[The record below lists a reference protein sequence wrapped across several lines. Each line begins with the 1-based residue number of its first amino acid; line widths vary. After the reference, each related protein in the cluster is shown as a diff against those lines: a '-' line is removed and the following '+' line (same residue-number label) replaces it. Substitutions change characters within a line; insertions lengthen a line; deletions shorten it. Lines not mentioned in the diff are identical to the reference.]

1 MCPFSLLFVL
11 TSPHPSLFPF
21 RDALLREGQEQI
33 SMSFW
38 NDPLKVAADWL
49 MGIFTGWGMPEVAAQ
64 ILIGFL
70 GIFVL
75 ISLLMVLD
83 IFLVWVERKVVS
95 RFQDR
100 IGPNRVGPFG
110 LIQPFADIIKLLI
123 KEDIT
128 PGGADRVV
136 YNIAPMLSMMSVLIL
151 WAVVPLAPRII
162 GVDLNIGA
170 LYIIAAGAI
179 GTLSIIMAGWS
190 SNNKFALIGAF
201 RQVAVMVS
209 FEIPMLTML
218 LIPTIFAGSMGFNAI
233 TEAQDIWFFWLAPLA
248 AIIFLI
254 AAIAELGRAPF
265 DMSEGESELVAGFN
279 TEYSGM
285 KFGMF
290 YAGELL
296 HAFTFGGFWA
306 ILFFGGYRF
315 FGLERVSAFLA
326 IAVIIFKAFIG
337 YWIIMWIKYTLMRIR
352 IDHMLAFNWKFLT
365 PLAFTLLMVVA
376 LMNALLKG
384 TPTLVYVAGMFLS
397 NLGLGWIALEVV
409 RSYSHGER
417 EKVEGPKPVVE
428 AVHH

>member
-1 MCPFSLLFVL
+1 
-11 TSPHPSLFPF
+11 
-21 RDALLREGQEQI
+21 
-33 SMSFW
+33 MSFW
-38 NDPLKVAADWL
+38 KDPLKVAADWL
-49 MGIFTGWGMPEVAAQ
+49 LGIFAGWGMPEVAAQ

-70 GIFVL
+70 GIL
-75 ISLLMVLD
+75 ILITLLMVLD

-128 PGGADRVV
+128 PGGADKVV
-136 YNIAPMLSMMSVLIL
+136 YNLAPMISMMAVLIL
-151 WAVVPLAPRII
+151 WAVVPIAPNIL

-170 LYIIAAGAI
+170 LYIIAAGAL

-209 FEIPMLTML
+209 FEVPMLTML
-218 LIPTIFAGSMGFNAI
+218 LIPTIFAGSMGMGAI
-233 TEAQDIWFFWLAPLA
+233 VASQDIWFFFLAPLA
-248 AIIFLI
+248 ALIFLV

-265 DMSEGESELVAGFN
+265 DLAEGESELVSGFN
-279 TEYSGM
+279 IEYSGM

-306 ILFFGGYRF
+306 ILFFGGFRF
-315 FGLERVSAFLA
+315 FGLEQVSPFLA
-326 IAVIIFKAFIG
+326 IAVILFKAFLG
-337 YWIIMWIKYTLMRIR
+337 YWIIMWVRYTLLRIR

-365 PLAFTLLMVVA
+365 PLGFVLLMVVA
-376 LMNALLKG
+376 LMNALLRDLPSWLYIG
-384 TPTLVYVAGMFLS
+384 GMFLS
-397 NLGLGWIALEVV
+397 NVVVAWVALELA
-409 RSYSHGER
+409 RSYSRKER
-417 EKVEGPKPVVE
+417 ERVEGPTVVE
-428 AVHH
+428 AAHH

>member
-1 MCPFSLLFVL
+1 M
-11 TSPHPSLFPF
+11 
-21 RDALLREGQEQI
+21 D
-33 SMSFW
+33 FW
-38 NDPLKVAADWL
+38 KDPLKVAADWL
-49 MGIFTGWGMPEVAAQ
+49 MGIFTGWGMPEIAAQ

-70 GIFVL
+70 GVFLL

-128 PGGADRVV
+128 PGGADKVV
-136 YNIAPMLSMMSVLIL
+136 YNLAPILSMTSVLIL
-151 WAVVPLAPRII
+151 WAVVPLAPTIL
-162 GVDLNIGA
+162 GVDLNVGV
-170 LYIIAAGAI
+170 LYIIAAGAV
-179 GTLSIIMAGWS
+179 GTLSIIMAGWA
-190 SNNKFALIGAF
+190 SNNKFSLIGAF
-201 RQVAVMVS
+201 REVAVMLS
-209 FEIPMLTML
+209 FEIPMLTTM
-218 LIPTIFAGSMGFNAI
+218 LIPTIFAGSMGVAAI
-233 TEAQDIWFFWLAPLA
+233 TQAQDVWFVFLAPLA

-265 DMSEGESELVAGFN
+265 DMGEAESELVSGYN
-279 TEYSGM
+279 IEYSGM

-315 FGLERVSAFLA
+315 FGLEQVSPFLA
-326 IAVIIFKAFIG
+326 IAVLVFKAFIG
-337 YWIIMWIKYTLMRIR
+337 YWVIMWIRYTLLRIR

-365 PLAFTLLMVVA
+365 PLVFALLMVLA
-376 LMNALLKG
+376 LMNALLADA
-384 TPTLVYVAGMFLS
+384 PTWLYVSGMFLS
-397 NLGLGWIALEVV
+397 NVAVAWGALEIA
-409 RSYSHGER
+409 RAHSRRER
-417 EKVEGPKPVVE
+417 ERVEGKTQAVE
-428 AVHH
+428 AAHH

>member
-1 MCPFSLLFVL
+1 
-11 TSPHPSLFPF
+11 
-21 RDALLREGQEQI
+21 
-33 SMSFW
+33 MSFW
-38 NDPLKVAADWL
+38 KDPLKVAADWL
-49 MGIFTGWGMPEVAAQ
+49 MGILTGWGMPEVAAQ
-64 ILIGFL
+64 VLIGFL
-70 GIFVL
+70 GVLLL
-75 ISLLMVLD
+75 ISILMVLD

-110 LIQPFADIIKLLI
+110 LIQPFADIIKLMI
-123 KEDIT
+123 KEDTT
-128 PGGADRVV
+128 PGGADKVV

-151 WAVVPLAPRII
+151 WAIVPLAPTIL

-218 LIPTIFAGSMGFNAI
+218 LIPTILAGSMGMNAI
-233 TEAQDIWFFWLAPLA
+233 IEKQDIWFVWLAPLA
-248 AIIFLI
+248 ALIFLI
-254 AAIAELGRAPF
+254 TAIAELGRAPF
-265 DMSEGESELVAGFN
+265 DMAEGESELVAGYN

-296 HAFTFGGFWA
+296 HAFTYGGFLS
-306 ILFFGGYRF
+306 ILFFGGYRL
-315 FGLERVSAFLA
+315 FGLEQVSPFLA
-326 IAVIIFKAFIG
+326 IAVIVFKAFVG
-337 YWIIMWIKYTLMRIR
+337 YWVIMWVKYTLMRIR

-365 PLAFTLLMVVA
+365 PLAFTLLIVTA
-376 LMNALLKG
+376 LVNALLAG
-384 TPTLVYVAGMFLS
+384 TSTWLYVAGMFLS
-397 NLGLGWIALEVV
+397 NVVLAWAALTIA
-409 RSYSHGER
+409 RSYSRKER
-417 EKVEGPKPVVE
+417 EKVEGVKNVVTTSRSIP
-428 AVHH
+428 

>member
-1 MCPFSLLFVL
+1 
-11 TSPHPSLFPF
+11 
-21 RDALLREGQEQI
+21 
-33 SMSFW
+33 MSFW

-49 MGIFTGWGMPEVAAQ
+49 MSILTGWGMPEVAAQ
-64 ILIGFL
+64 VLIGFL
-70 GIFVL
+70 GVLLL
-75 ISLLMVLD
+75 ISILMVLD

-128 PGGADRVV
+128 PGGADKVV
-136 YNIAPMLSMMSVLIL
+136 FNIAPMLSMMSVLIL
-151 WAVVPLAPRII
+151 WAIVPLAPTII

-218 LIPTIFAGSMGFNAI
+218 LIPTILAGSMGMNAI
-233 TEAQDIWFFWLAPLA
+233 IEKQDIWFVWLAPLGA
-248 AIIFLI
+248 LIFLI
-254 AAIAELGRAPF
+254 TAIAELGRAPF
-265 DMSEGESELVAGFN
+265 DMAEGESELVAGYN

-296 HAFTFGGFWA
+296 HAFTYGGFLS

-315 FGLERVSAFLA
+315 FGLEQVSPFLA
-326 IAVIIFKAFIG
+326 IAVIIFKAFVG
-337 YWIIMWIKYTLMRIR
+337 YWVIMWVKYTLLRIR

-365 PLAFTLLMVVA
+365 PLSFTLLMVTA
-376 LMNALLKG
+376 LVNALLAG
-384 TPTLVYVAGMFLS
+384 TAAWLYVAGMFLS
-397 NLGLGWIALEVV
+397 NVGLAWAALEIA
-409 RSYSHGER
+409 RSYGRKER
-417 EKVEGPKPVVE
+417 EKVEGVKNVVTTSRSIP
-428 AVHH
+428 

>member
-1 MCPFSLLFVL
+1 MN
-11 TSPHPSLFPF
+11 
-21 RDALLREGQEQI
+21 
-33 SMSFW
+33 FW

-49 MGIFTGWGMPEVAAQ
+49 FGIFTGWGMPEVAAH

-83 IFLVWVERKVVS
+83 IFLVWIERKVVS

-128 PGGADRVV
+128 PEGADRVV
-136 YNIAPMLSMMSVLIL
+136 YNLAPILSMMSVLIL
-151 WAVVPLAPRII
+151 WAVVPLAPTIL

-179 GTLSIIMAGWS
+179 STLSIIMAGWS
-190 SNNKFALIGAF
+190 SNNKYALIGAF
-201 RQVAVMVS
+201 REVAVMIS
-209 FEIPMLTML
+209 FEIPMLTVL
-218 LIPTIFAGSMGFNAI
+218 LIPTIFAGSMGISAI
-233 TEAQDIWFFWLAPLA
+233 TNAQTVWFIFLAPLA
-248 AIIFLI
+248 ALIFLI

-265 DMSEGESELVAGFN
+265 DMGEAESELIAGYN
-279 TEYSGM
+279 IEYSGM

-296 HAFTFGGFWA
+296 HAFTYGGFWS

-315 FGLERVSAFLA
+315 FGLEQVSPFLA
-326 IAVIIFKAFIG
+326 IAVVLFKALVG
-337 YWIIMWIKYTLMRIR
+337 YWVIMWVKYTLMRIR

-365 PLAFTLLMVVA
+365 PLAFFLLMVVA
-376 LMNALLKG
+376 FMNALLKG
-384 TPTLVYVAGMFLS
+384 TPPWLYVSGMFLA
-397 NLGLGWIALEVV
+397 NVLVGWVALEIA
-409 RSYSHGER
+409 RITSRKER
-417 EKVEGPKPVVE
+417 EKVEGVKRAVE
-428 AVHH
+428 AGH

>member
-1 MCPFSLLFVL
+1 
-11 TSPHPSLFPF
+11 
-21 RDALLREGQEQI
+21 
-33 SMSFW
+33 MSFLQ
-38 NDPLKVAADWL
+38 DPLKVAADWL
-49 MGIFTGWGMPEVAAQ
+49 MGLFTGWGMPEIAAQ

-70 GIFVL
+70 GIFLL

-83 IFLVWVERKVVS
+83 IFLVWVERKVVA

-100 IGPNRVGPFG
+100 LGPNRLGPWG

-123 KEDIT
+123 KEDTT
-128 PGGADRVV
+128 PGGADKVV

-151 WAVVPLAPRII
+151 WAVVPLAPSII

-179 GTLSIIMAGWS
+179 GTLSIIMAGWA
-190 SNNKFALIGAF
+190 SNNKYSLIGAF

-218 LIPTIFAGSMGFNAI
+218 LIPTIFAESMGFNAI

-248 AIIFLI
+248 TIIFLI

-265 DMSEGESELVAGFN
+265 DMAEGESELVAGYN

-315 FGLERVSAFLA
+315 FGLEQVSAFLA
-326 IAVIIFKAFIG
+326 IAVIVFKSFIG
-337 YWIIMWIKYTLMRIR
+337 YWIIMWVKYTLMRIR

-365 PLAFTLLMVVA
+365 PLAFVLLMVVA
-376 LMNALLKG
+376 LLNALLAG
-384 TPTLVYVAGMFLS
+384 TPPWLYVAVMFLA
-397 NLGLGWIALEVV
+397 NIAVGWVALEIA
-409 RSYSHGER
+409 RSYSRKER
-417 EKVEGPKPVVE
+417 EKVEGVQPVIE
-428 AVHH
+428 AQH

>member
-1 MCPFSLLFVL
+1 
-11 TSPHPSLFPF
+11 
-21 RDALLREGQEQI
+21 
-33 SMSFW
+33 MSFLQ
-38 NDPLKVAADWL
+38 DPLKVAADWL
-49 MGIFTGWGMPEVAAQ
+49 MGIFTGWGMPEIVAQ

-70 GIFVL
+70 GIFLL

-110 LIQPFADIIKLLI
+110 LIQPFADIIKLII

-128 PGGADRVV
+128 PSGADKVV

-170 LYIIAAGAI
+170 LYIIAAGAM
-179 GTLSIIMAGWS
+179 GTLSIIMAGWA

-248 AIIFLI
+248 AVIFLI

-265 DMSEGESELVAGFN
+265 DMAEGESELVAGYN

-315 FGLERVSAFLA
+315 FGLEQVSAFLA

-337 YWIIMWIKYTLMRIR
+337 YWIIMWVKYTLMRIR
-352 IDHMLAFNWKFLT
+352 IDHMLGFNWKFLT
-365 PLAFTLLMVVA
+365 PLAFVLLMVVA
-376 LMNALLKG
+376 LMNALLAG
-384 TPTLVYVAGMFLS
+384 TPPFLYAAVMFLS
-397 NLGLGWIALEVV
+397 NVVLGWIALEAA
-409 RSYSHGER
+409 RSYSRKER
-417 EKVEGPKPVVE
+417 EKVEGVQQVVE
-428 AVHH
+428 VQH

>member
-1 MCPFSLLFVL
+1 
-11 TSPHPSLFPF
+11 
-21 RDALLREGQEQI
+21 
-33 SMSFW
+33 MSFW
-38 NDPLKVAADWL
+38 NDPLKVTSDWL
-49 MGIFTGWGMPEVAAQ
+49 MGIFTGWGMDPLVAQ

-70 GIFVL
+70 GVFIL
-75 ISLLMVLD
+75 IALLMLLD
-83 IFLVWVERKVVS
+83 IFLVWIERKVVA

-100 IGPNRVGPFG
+100 IGPNRLGPFG
-110 LIQPFADIIKLLI
+110 LIQPFADIIKLMI
-123 KEDIT
+123 KEDTT
-128 PGGADRVV
+128 PGGADKVV

-151 WAVVPLAPRII
+151 WAVVPLAPQII

-218 LIPTIFAGSMGFNAI
+218 LIPTIFAGSMGFNAVI
-233 TEAQDIWFFWLAPLA
+233 EAQYPIPFFILSPLG

-265 DMSEGESELVAGFN
+265 DMAEGESELVAGFN

-296 HAFTFGGFWA
+296 HAFTFGGFLA
-306 ILFFGGYRF
+306 ILFFNGYGL
-315 FGLERVSAFLA
+315 FGLERLPGLTWLNNPFIHIFVL
-326 IAVIIFKAFIG
+326 IAKAMIG
-337 YWIIMWIKYTLMRIR
+337 YWIIMWVKYTLLRIR
-352 IDHMLAFNWKFLT
+352 IDHMLGFNWKFLT
-365 PLAFTLLMVVA
+365 PLAFVLLMLTA

-384 TPTLVYVAGMFLS
+384 TSPWVYASGMFLS
-397 NLGLGWIALEVV
+397 NVALGWIALEAA
-409 RSYSHGER
+409 RAYSRKER
-417 EKVEGPKPVVE
+417 ARVAGPQSVAE
-428 AVHH
+428 AAQH

>member
-1 MCPFSLLFVL
+1 
-11 TSPHPSLFPF
+11 
-21 RDALLREGQEQI
+21 
-33 SMSFW
+33 MSFW

-49 MGIFTGWGMPEVAAQ
+49 MGLFTGWGMPEIAAQ

-70 GIFVL
+70 GILLL

-123 KEDIT
+123 KEDTT
-128 PGGADRVV
+128 PGGADKVV
-136 YNIAPMLSMMSVLIL
+136 YNLAPMLSMMSVLIL
-151 WAVVPLAPRII
+151 WAVVPLAPRMI

-190 SNNKFALIGAF
+190 SNNKYALIGAF
-201 RQVAVMVS
+201 RQVAVLVS

-233 TEAQDIWFFWLAPLA
+233 IEAQDIWFVWLAPLA

-265 DMSEGESELVAGFN
+265 DMAEGESELVAGYN

-315 FGLERVSAFLA
+315 FGLEQVNAFLA
-326 IAVIIFKAFIG
+326 IAVIVFKAFVG
-337 YWIIMWIKYTLMRIR
+337 YWIIMWVKYTLMRIR

-376 LMNALLKG
+376 LMNAILAG
-384 TPTLVYVAGMFLS
+384 APTWLYVSVMFLS
-397 NLGLGWIALEVV
+397 NVLVGGIALEVA
-409 RSYSHGER
+409 RSYSRRER
-417 EKVEGPKPVVE
+417 AKVERVQQVVE
-428 AVHH
+428 AHH

>member
-1 MCPFSLLFVL
+1 
-11 TSPHPSLFPF
+11 
-21 RDALLREGQEQI
+21 
-33 SMSFW
+33 MSFW
-38 NDPLKVAADWL
+38 KDPLKVAADWL
-49 MGIFTGWGMPEVAAQ
+49 MGILTGWGMPEVAAQ
-64 ILIGFL
+64 VLIGFL
-70 GIFVL
+70 GVLLL
-75 ISLLMVLD
+75 ISILMVLD

-110 LIQPFADIIKLLI
+110 LIQPFADIIKLMI
-123 KEDIT
+123 KEDTT
-128 PGGADRVV
+128 PGGADKVV

-151 WAVVPLAPRII
+151 WAIVPLAPTIL

-218 LIPTIFAGSMGFNAI
+218 LIPTILAGSMGMNAI
-233 TEAQDIWFFWLAPLA
+233 IEKQDIWFVWLAPLA
-248 AIIFLI
+248 ALIFLI
-254 AAIAELGRAPF
+254 TAIAELGRAPF
-265 DMSEGESELVAGFN
+265 DMAEGESELVAGYN

-296 HAFTFGGFWA
+296 HAFTYGGFLS

-315 FGLERVSAFLA
+315 FGLEQVSPFLA
-326 IAVIIFKAFIG
+326 IAVIVFKAFVG
-337 YWIIMWIKYTLMRIR
+337 YWVIMWVKYTLMRIR

-365 PLAFTLLMVVA
+365 PLAFTLLIVTA
-376 LMNALLKG
+376 LVNALLAG
-384 TPTLVYVAGMFLS
+384 TSTWLYVAGMFLS
-397 NLGLGWIALEVV
+397 NVVLAWAALTIA
-409 RSYSHGER
+409 RSYSRKER
-417 EKVEGPKPVVE
+417 EKVEGVKNVVTTSRSIP
-428 AVHH
+428 